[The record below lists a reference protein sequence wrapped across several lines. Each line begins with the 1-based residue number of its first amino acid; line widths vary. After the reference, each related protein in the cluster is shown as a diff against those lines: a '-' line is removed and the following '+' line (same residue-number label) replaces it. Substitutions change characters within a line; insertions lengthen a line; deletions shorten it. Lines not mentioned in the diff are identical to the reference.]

1 MDGHVTDIVVQDEA
15 PADHGAIHELTKIAF
30 ADKSFSAKDEHFL
43 VDALREAG
51 ALAVSLVAV
60 AEGSVVGHVAF
71 SLAEM
76 STPDGAMADGWYALG
91 PISVAPN
98 FQGQGI
104 GSRLARAGL
113 ERIKA
118 LGAKGCVLA
127 GDPNYYTRFGFRHDP
142 LITLENVP
150 AGVSLVLRITD
161 NDDHGFVRFHPAFS
175 APPPGKVAG

>member
-1 MDGHVTDIVVQDEA
+1 MILRDEA
-15 PADHGAIHELTKIAF
+15 PEDRNVIHELTRAAF

-60 AEGSVVGHVAF
+60 GDGSVVGHVAF
-71 SLAEM
+71 SLVEM
-76 STPDGAMADGWYALG
+76 ATPEGAVADGWYALG

-98 FQGQGI
+98 RQGQGI
-104 GSRLARAGL
+104 GGRLARAGL

-150 AGVSLVLRITD
+150 AGASLVLRITD
-161 NDDHGFVRFHPAFS
+161 NDDHGLVRFHPAFS
-175 APPPGKVAG
+175 APPPGKVEG